1 MEPASEARSEAKP
14 SGVVGSEARS
24 QAKPSGVVGSE
35 ARSQAKPSGVPGQ
48 GEEVF
53 ALGAWLAK
61 QRQLRGIRLEELA
74 ALTRLPVRSLERL
87 EAGVYDGQ
95 QDGFVRG
102 FVRTVAV
109 AIGLDPEDAVAR
121 LLDEQD
127 ARLATRLPD
136 LRRVAVA
143 AVGLAGALALTLAL
157 WEFARAP
164 AAGEGRAPETVL
176 VRRDAVRALAV
187 ERGLLSEQPAGAG
200 PPAVLLPE
208 PLPAPAAEPE
218 ESVAPGP
225 GPDAPLGAASLPAS
239 QAPPE

>member
-1 MEPASEARSEAKP
+1 MGKAIGGQAQEPPLTAHRE
-14 SGVVGSEARS
+14 
-24 QAKPSGVVGSE
+24 
-35 ARSQAKPSGVPGQ
+35 PGAE

-53 ALGAWLAK
+53 ALGGWLAK

-87 EAGVYDGQ
+87 EAGVFDGQ

-121 LLDEQD
+121 LLAEPD
-127 ARLATRLPD
+127 ARPGSRLPDD

-143 AVGLAGALALTLAL
+143 AVGLAGVLALLLAL
-157 WEFARAP
+157 WEIARAP
-164 AAGEGRAPETVL
+164 AVSEARGPEAVL
-176 VRRDAVRALAV
+176 VRRDAVRALAN
-187 ERGLLSEQPAGAG
+187 ERGLLSEEPATAG

-208 PLPAPAAEPE
+208 PHAEAPLEGATPEVDLGRERPLGSSSPPAAQA
-218 ESVAPGP
+218 S
-225 GPDAPLGAASLPAS
+225 PD
-239 QAPPE
+239 

>member
-1 MEPASEARSEAKP
+1 MQPKPSGVLGPAARSEAKP
-14 SGVVGSEARS
+14 RGVV
-24 QAKPSGVVGSE
+24 
-35 ARSQAKPSGVPGQ
+35 GQ

-109 AIGLDPEDAVAR
+109 AIGLDPDDAVAR
-121 LLDEQD
+121 MLAEQD
-127 ARLATRLPD
+127 ARLASRLPD

-143 AVGLAGALALTLAL
+143 AVGLAGALALALAM

-164 AAGEGRAPETVL
+164 AAGERRSPETAL
-176 VRRDAVRALAV
+176 VRRDAVRALAI
-187 ERGLLSEQPAGAG
+187 ERGLLSEEPASAG

-208 PLPAPAAEPE
+208 PLSEPAPEGLAPAPEPAPAEGVP
-218 ESVAPGP
+218 
-225 GPDAPLGAASLPAS
+225 PLGAAALPAA
-239 QAPPE
+239 QAPPD